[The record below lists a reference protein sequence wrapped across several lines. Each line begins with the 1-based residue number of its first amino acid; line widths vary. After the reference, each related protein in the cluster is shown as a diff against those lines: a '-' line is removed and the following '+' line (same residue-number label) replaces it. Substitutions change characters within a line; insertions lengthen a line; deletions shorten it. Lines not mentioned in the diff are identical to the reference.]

1 MNREKLDRWCE
12 RGILG
17 LVLAIL
23 VYAPLATG
31 AVRVPDFLVIQ
42 GLTLGV
48 VILWGARLW
57 LNRRPKFLWPPI
69 CWAVLAFTIYAVARY
84 LTADLEYIARGEM
97 IRVLVY
103 AILFF
108 AIVNN
113 LHRQESTQ
121 TIAFTLI
128 FLAMAI
134 SCYAVYQFLSGS
146 QKVWSFTTPYQH
158 RGTGTF
164 ISPNNLAGFLELLL
178 PLGLAYTLTG
188 RAKPVKKV
196 FLGYASLVMLAGIG
210 VSVSRAGWLSTALAL
225 LVFFGVLA
233 FRRSYRLPALALLL
247 VIAGAGIYF
256 IPRSIHFQARWQE
269 VYKNGKLDKD
279 ARPDLW
285 RSAVDM
291 WQQHVLWGVGPAHF
305 DYRFREFR
313 PQSLQGRPNRVHN
326 DYLNT
331 LTDWGVAGFALVASA
346 WALLAWGVVRTWRFV
361 LRSERDLGSKRS
373 NKFAFVL
380 GASAGLVAILI
391 HSIVDFNMHI
401 PANAIVVVTLMALLS
416 GHLRF
421 ATEQYWFTARLWA
434 KLLASAVL
442 AAGLVYLGYQ
452 EIHRA
457 RELVWLR
464 RAEQKSNSAPEQAA
478 ALENAFAIEPKNFET
493 AYAIGQVYQ
502 SQSWAGAGEYREQA
516 EQAMR
521 WFERGWKLNPFD
533 PYNYLHYG
541 MCLDWT
547 ERRTESWPYY
557 EKAVE
562 RDPNGYYMT
571 AFVGWHYVQT
581 GDYAAARTWFERSRR
596 LEWSENTIA
605 DTYLPTLNQ
614 KMIEAATNTSPF
626 RLDLISR

>member
-1 MNREKLDRWCE
+1 MNREKLDGWCE

-48 VILWGARLW
+48 VVVWGARLW

-269 VYKNGKLDKD
+269 LYKNGKLDKD

-313 PQSLQGRPNRVHN
+313 PQSLQARPNRVHN

-391 HSIVDFNMHI
+391 HSIVDFNLHI

-516 EQAMR
+516 EKAMR

-547 ERRTESWPYY
+547 GRRTESWPYY

-614 KMIEAATNTSPF
+614 KMLDAATNTSPF

>member
-1 MNREKLDRWCE
+1 MNREKLDGWCE

-48 VILWGARLW
+48 VVVWGARLW

-210 VSVSRAGWLSTALAL
+210 VSVSRAGWL
-225 LVFFGVLA
+225 
-233 FRRSYRLPALALLL
+233 
-247 VIAGAGIYF
+247 
-256 IPRSIHFQARWQE
+256 
-269 VYKNGKLDKD
+269 
-279 ARPDLW
+279 
-285 RSAVDM
+285 
-291 WQQHVLWGVGPAHF
+291 
-305 DYRFREFR
+305 
-313 PQSLQGRPNRVHN
+313 
-326 DYLNT
+326 
-331 LTDWGVAGFALVASA
+331 
-346 WALLAWGVVRTWRFV
+346 
-361 LRSERDLGSKRS
+361 
-373 NKFAFVL
+373 
-380 GASAGLVAILI
+380 
-391 HSIVDFNMHI
+391 
-401 PANAIVVVTLMALLS
+401 
-416 GHLRF
+416 
-421 ATEQYWFTARLWA
+421 
-434 KLLASAVL
+434 
-442 AAGLVYLGYQ
+442 
-452 EIHRA
+452 
-457 RELVWLR
+457 
-464 RAEQKSNSAPEQAA
+464 
-478 ALENAFAIEPKNFET
+478 
-493 AYAIGQVYQ
+493 
-502 SQSWAGAGEYREQA
+502 
-516 EQAMR
+516 
-521 WFERGWKLNPFD
+521 
-533 PYNYLHYG
+533 
-541 MCLDWT
+541 
-547 ERRTESWPYY
+547 
-557 EKAVE
+557 
-562 RDPNGYYMT
+562 
-571 AFVGWHYVQT
+571 
-581 GDYAAARTWFERSRR
+581 
-596 LEWSENTIA
+596 
-605 DTYLPTLNQ
+605 
-614 KMIEAATNTSPF
+614 
-626 RLDLISR
+626 

>member
-1 MNREKLDRWCE
+1 MNREKLDGWCE

-48 VILWGARLW
+48 VVVWGARLW

-516 EQAMR
+516 EKAMR

-547 ERRTESWPYY
+547 GRRTESWPYY
-557 EKAVE
+557 KKAVE

-614 KMIEAATNTSPF
+614 KMLDAATNTSPF

>member
-1 MNREKLDRWCE
+1 MNREKLDGWCE

-84 LTADLEYIARGEM
+84 LTADLEYIARQEM

-331 LTDWGVAGFALVASA
+331 LTDWGVAGFVLVASA

-547 ERRTESWPYY
+547 GRRTESWPYY

-614 KMIEAATNTSPF
+614 KMLDAATNTSPF

>member
-1 MNREKLDRWCE
+1 MNREKLDSWCE

-516 EQAMR
+516 EKAMR

-547 ERRTESWPYY
+547 GRRTESWPYY

-605 DTYLPTLNQ
+605 DTYLPALNQ
-614 KMIEAATNTSPF
+614 KMLDAATNTSPF
-626 RLDLISR
+626 RLDLLPR

>member
-1 MNREKLDRWCE
+1 MNREKLDGWCE

-331 LTDWGVAGFALVASA
+331 LTDWGVAGFVLVASA

-547 ERRTESWPYY
+547 GRRTESWPYY

-614 KMIEAATNTSPF
+614 KMLDAATNTSPF

>member
-1 MNREKLDRWCE
+1 
-12 RGILG
+12 
-17 LVLAIL
+17 
-23 VYAPLATG
+23 
-31 AVRVPDFLVIQ
+31 
-42 GLTLGV
+42 
-48 VILWGARLW
+48 
-57 LNRRPKFLWPPI
+57 
-69 CWAVLAFTIYAVARY
+69 
-84 LTADLEYIARGEM
+84 
-97 IRVLVY
+97 
-103 AILFF
+103 
-108 AIVNN
+108 
-113 LHRQESTQ
+113 
-121 TIAFTLI
+121 
-128 FLAMAI
+128 
-134 SCYAVYQFLSGS
+134 
-146 QKVWSFTTPYQH
+146 
-158 RGTGTF
+158 
-164 ISPNNLAGFLELLL
+164 
-178 PLGLAYTLTG
+178 
-188 RAKPVKKV
+188 
-196 FLGYASLVMLAGIG
+196 
-210 VSVSRAGWLSTALAL
+210 
-225 LVFFGVLA
+225 
-233 FRRSYRLPALALLL
+233 
-247 VIAGAGIYF
+247 
-256 IPRSIHFQARWQE
+256 
-269 VYKNGKLDKD
+269 
-279 ARPDLW
+279 
-285 RSAVDM
+285 M

-380 GASAGLVAILI
+380 GASARLVAILI

-416 GHLRF
+416 GLMRF

-516 EQAMR
+516 EKAMR

-547 ERRTESWPYY
+547 GRRTESWPYY
-557 EKAVE
+557 KKAVE

-571 AFVGWHYVQT
+571 EFVGWHYVQT

-614 KMIEAATNTSPF
+614 KMLDAATNTSPF
-626 RLDLISR
+626 RLYLISR

>member
-1 MNREKLDRWCE
+1 MNREKLDGWCE

-84 LTADLEYIARGEM
+84 LTADLEYIARQEM

-331 LTDWGVAGFALVASA
+331 LTDWGVAGFVLVASA

-493 AYAIGQVYQ
+493 VYAIGQVYQ

-547 ERRTESWPYY
+547 GRRTESWPYY

-614 KMIEAATNTSPF
+614 KMLDAATNTSPF

>member
-1 MNREKLDRWCE
+1 MNREKLDGWCE

-269 VYKNGKLDKD
+269 LYKNGKLDKD

-313 PQSLQGRPNRVHN
+313 PQSLQARPNRVHN

-434 KLLASAVL
+434 KLLASAML

-516 EQAMR
+516 EKAMR

-547 ERRTESWPYY
+547 GRRTESWPYY

-614 KMIEAATNTSPF
+614 KMLDAATNTSPF

>member
-1 MNREKLDRWCE
+1 MNREKLDGWCE

-547 ERRTESWPYY
+547 GRRTESWPYY

-605 DTYLPTLNQ
+605 DTYLPILNQ
-614 KMIEAATNTSPF
+614 KMLDAATNTSPF